1 MERTLWDLLCH
12 AAHDEPD
19 RIALSEAAS
28 GRAVSWSALADLA
41 DRASAGLLH
50 LGLQRGDRVVIALPN
65 RIEFVAAYFGTL
77 RAGLVAVPV
86 SPRAT
91 TGEFLRVMGDS
102 AARVVI
108 VDVVGI
114 ASARAAVEGMRSVLT
129 APEMTSRS
137 AVELIVVETA
147 AETGEHTWNAMV
159 GSAFTDP
166 AARDDDMPPVDSE
179 SLALLLYT
187 SGTSGRPRG
196 AMLTQRALIANIEQ
210 VGSVDPPMLL
220 GRDVVLAL
228 VPLFH
233 IYGLNAVLGQA
244 VAKHARV
251 VLVDGFDPEDSLD
264 LIEDEAI
271 SVVPAAPPVYAHW
284 MQIDDL
290 ADRLGAVRFTLSG
303 SAPISP
309 DLVQG
314 FVERTS
320 IPLHQG
326 YGMSEAGPV
335 VSSTMASAG
344 NAHGAVGGWPNGS
357 VGSPLPGV
365 EVRIV
370 PARALEDAEGTE
382 PPGSGEIHVR
392 GPNLFSGY
400 WPDGHG
406 GPDVDGWY
414 ATGDVGY
421 LDAWGDLHLVDRLKD
436 LIIVS
441 GFNVFPTEVE
451 EIIVE
456 VPDVAAAAV
465 VGIPDVVS
473 GEAVAAWVSP
483 TDHADRGRIV
493 EDVLAACRKRLASY
507 KVPVVVH
514 VVDKLPYTQ
523 TGKVQRGRLRSI
535 ERERTVG
542 ALE

>member
-1 MERTLWDLLCH
+1 MERTLWGLLCK

-28 GRAVSWSALADLA
+28 GRAVSWSALADLS
-41 DRASAGLLH
+41 DRVSAGLLH
-50 LGLQRGDRVVIALPN
+50 LGIRAGDRVVIALPN
-65 RIEFVAAYFGTL
+65 RIEFVAAYFGVL

-102 AARVVI
+102 AARAVI

-114 ASARAAVEGMRSVLT
+114 ASARAAVEGMRSVLSP
-129 APEMTSRS
+129 PEVATRS
-137 AVELIVVETA
+137 AVEMIVVETA
-147 AETGEHTWNAMV
+147 VEPDEHTWNALV
-159 GSAFTDP
+159 GGAVADP
-166 AARDDDMPPVDSE
+166 TTREDDIAPVNPE

-196 AMLTQRALIANIEQ
+196 AMLTQRALMANIEQ
-210 VGSVDPPMLL
+210 VGQVDPPMLL

-233 IYGLNAVLGQA
+233 IYGLNAILGQA

-251 VLVDGFDPEDSLD
+251 VLVDGFDPEGSLD
-264 LIEDEAI
+264 LIDDEAI
-271 SVVPAAPPVYAHW
+271 SVVPAAPPVFAHW
-284 MQIDDL
+284 MQIEDL

-309 DLVQG
+309 ELVEE
-314 FVERTS
+314 FVSRTS

-326 YGMSEAGPV
+326 YGMSETAPV
-335 VSSTMASAG
+335 LTSTMASSFGA
-344 NAHGAVGGWPNGS
+344 AHGALGGRPNGS
-357 VGSPLPGV
+357 VGAPLPGI

-370 PARALEDAEGTE
+370 AAPVLDGGVADRG
-382 PPGSGEIHVR
+382 GEIQVR

-406 GPDVDGWY
+406 GPDADGWY
-414 ATGDVGY
+414 ATGDVGF
-421 LDAWGDLHLVDRLKD
+421 LDAYGDLHLVDRLKE

-441 GFNVFPTEVE
+441 GFNVFPSEVE
-451 EIIVE
+451 EVIGE
-456 VPDVAAAAV
+456 VPDVAAVAV
-465 VGIPDVVS
+465 VGLPDPAT
-473 GEAVAAWVSP
+473 GEAVAAWVRP
-483 TDHADRGRIV
+483 ADHADRARIV
-493 EDVLAACRKRLASY
+493 EDVLAVCRMRLASY
-507 KVPVVVH
+507 KVPSVVH
-514 VVDKLPYTQ
+514 VVERLPHTP
-523 TGKVQRGRLRSI
+523 TGKVQRGRLRAM
-535 ERERTVG
+535 ERQRTAPVF
-542 ALE
+542 E

>member
-1 MERTLWDLLCH
+1 MERTLWDLLCK

-28 GRAVSWSALADLA
+28 GRAVSWAALADLS
-41 DRASAGLLH
+41 DRVSSGLLH
-50 LGLQRGDRVVIALPN
+50 LGMQAGDRVVLALPN
-65 RIEFVAAYFGTL
+65 RIEFVAAYFGVL
-77 RAGLVAVPV
+77 HAGLVAVPV

-108 VDVVGI
+108 VDIIGI

-129 APEMTSRS
+129 APEVATRS
-137 AVELIVVETA
+137 AVELVVVETA
-147 AETGEHTWNAMV
+147 VEAGERTWNALV
-159 GSAFTDP
+159 GGVLTDP
-166 AARDDDMPPVDSE
+166 AARDDTVPSTDPE

-196 AMLTQRALIANIEQ
+196 AMLTQRALMANIDQ
-210 VGSVDPPMLL
+210 VGQVDPPMLL

-251 VLVDGFDPEDSLD
+251 VLVDGFDPEGSLD
-264 LIEDEAI
+264 LIDDEAI
-271 SVVPAAPPVYAHW
+271 SVVPAAPPVFAHW
-284 MQIDDL
+284 MQIEDL
-290 ADRLGAVRFTLSG
+290 SDRLGAVRFTLSG

-309 DLVQG
+309 ELVQA
-314 FVERTS
+314 FVARTS

-326 YGMSEAGPV
+326 YGMSEAAPV
-335 VSSTMASAG
+335 LTSTMASSFG
-344 NAHGAVGGWPNGS
+344 AHGALGGRPNGS
-357 VGSPLPGV
+357 VGAPLPGV

-370 PARALEDAEGTE
+370 PAPPLEGREAD
-382 PPGSGEIHVR
+382 GSGEIHVR

-400 WPDGHG
+400 WPDGRG
-406 GPDVDGWY
+406 GPDADGWY
-414 ATGDVGY
+414 ATGDVGF
-421 LDAWGDLHLVDRLKD
+421 LDAYGDLHLVDRLKE

-451 EIIVE
+451 EVVAE
-456 VPDVAAAAV
+456 VPDVAAVAV
-465 VGIPDVVS
+465 VGLPDPVT

-483 TDHADRGRIV
+483 ADHADRARLV
-493 EDVLAACRKRLASY
+493 DDVLAACRKRLASY
-507 KVPVVVH
+507 KVPSVVH
-514 VVDKLPYTQ
+514 VVEKLPYSS
-523 TGKVQRGRLRSI
+523 TGKVQRGRLRAM
-535 ERERTVG
+535 ERQGTVG
-542 ALE
+542 MLE

>member
-1 MERTLWDLLCH
+1 MERTLWDLLCK

-28 GRAVSWSALADLA
+28 GRAVSWSALADIA
-41 DRASAGLLH
+41 DRVSAGLLQ
-50 LGLQRGDRVVIALPN
+50 LGMTSGDRVVIALPN
-65 RIEFVAAYFGTL
+65 RIEFVAAYFGVL

-129 APEMTSRS
+129 APPESRL

-147 AETGEHTWNAMV
+147 VEPGERTWNNVV
-159 GSAFTDP
+159 GGPLADP
-166 AARDDDMPPVDSE
+166 AAREEEIPPVDPE

-196 AMLTQRALIANIEQ
+196 AMLTQRALMANIEQ
-210 VGSVDPPMLL
+210 VGRVEPPMLL

-244 VAKHARV
+244 VARHARV
-251 VLVDGFDPEDSLD
+251 VLVDGFDPEGTLD
-264 LIEDEAI
+264 LIDDEAI
-271 SVVPAAPPVYAHW
+271 SVVPAAPPVFAHW
-284 MQIDDL
+284 MQVEDL

-309 DLVQG
+309 YLVEA
-314 FVERTS
+314 FVARTS

-335 VSSTMASAG
+335 LSSTMASSSG
-344 NAHGAVGGWPNGS
+344 AHGALGGHPNGS
-357 VGSPLPGV
+357 VGAPLPGI
-365 EVRIV
+365 EMRIMPAPV
-370 PARALEDAEGTE
+370 PEDRATD
-382 PPGSGEIHVR
+382 GSGEIQVR

-406 GPDVDGWY
+406 GPDADGWY
-414 ATGDVGY
+414 ATGDVGF
-421 LDAWGDLHLVDRLKD
+421 LDEYGDQHLVDRLKE

-441 GFNVFPTEVE
+441 GFNVFPSEVE
-451 EIIVE
+451 DVIAE
-456 VPDVAAAAV
+456 VPDVAAVAV
-465 VGIPDVVS
+465 VGQPDPVT
-473 GEAVAAWVSP
+473 GEAVAAWVRP
-483 TDHADRGRIV
+483 ADHADLTRIV
-493 EDVLAACRKRLASY
+493 DDVLERCRQRLAGY
-507 KVPVVVH
+507 KVPTVVH
-514 VVDKLPYTQ
+514 LVERLPHTP
-523 TGKVQRGRLRSI
+523 TGKVQRGRLRAM
-535 ERERTVG
+535 ERERAIGV
-542 ALE
+542 LE

>member
-1 MERTLWDLLCH
+1 MERTLWDLLCK

-41 DRASAGLLH
+41 DRVSAGLLH
-50 LGLQRGDRVVIALPN
+50 LGMRAGDRVVLALPN
-65 RIEFVAAYFGTL
+65 RIEFVAAYFGLL

-108 VDVVGI
+108 VDINGI

-129 APEMTSRS
+129 APDVATRS

-147 AETGEHTWNAMV
+147 VEPGERTWNAVV
-159 GSAFTDP
+159 GGPQTDP
-166 AARDDDMPPVDSE
+166 AAREDIPQANPE

-196 AMLTQRALIANIEQ
+196 AMLTQRALMANIDQ
-210 VGSVDPPMLL
+210 VGQVDPPMLL

-244 VAKHARV
+244 VSKHARV
-251 VLVDGFDPEDSLD
+251 VLVDGFDPEGSLD
-264 LIEDEAI
+264 LIEDEAV
-271 SVVPAAPPVYAHW
+271 SVVPAAPPVFAHW
-284 MQIDDL
+284 MQLDDL
-290 ADRLGAVRFTLSG
+290 EDRLGAVRFTLSG

-309 DLVQG
+309 ELVQA
-314 FVERTS
+314 FVARTS

-326 YGMSEAGPV
+326 YGMSEAAPV
-335 VSSTMASAG
+335 LTSTMASSFG
-344 NAHGAVGGWPNGS
+344 AHGALGGRPNGS
-357 VGSPLPGV
+357 VGAPLPGI
-365 EVRIV
+365 EVRIAAA
-370 PARALEDAEGTE
+370 PRLDGHEAD
-382 PPGSGEIHVR
+382 GSGEIHVR

-406 GPDVDGWY
+406 APDAEGWY
-414 ATGDVGY
+414 ATGDVGF
-421 LDAWGDLHLVDRLKD
+421 LDAYGDLHLVDRLKE

-451 EIIVE
+451 EVIAE
-456 VPDVAAAAV
+456 VPDVAAVAV
-465 VGIPDVVS
+465 VGLPDPVT

-483 TDHADRGRIV
+483 SDHADRTRLV
-493 EDVLAACRKRLASY
+493 DDVLEACRKRLASY
-507 KVPVVVH
+507 KVPAVVH
-514 VVDKLPYTQ
+514 VVERLPYSS
-523 TGKVQRGRLRSI
+523 TGKVQRGRLRAM
-535 ERERTVG
+535 ERQPTVG
-542 ALE
+542 MLE

>member
-1 MERTLWDLLCH
+1 MERTLWDLLCK
-12 AAHDEPD
+12 AAHDEPV
-19 RIALSEAAS
+19 RIALSEAAT
-28 GRAVSWSALADLA
+28 GRAISWAALADLA
-41 DRASAGLLH
+41 DRVSAGLVH
-50 LGLQRGDRVVIALPN
+50 LGMRPGDRVVLALPN
-65 RIEFVAAYFGTL
+65 RIEFVAAYFGIL
-77 RAGLVAVPV
+77 RAGLIAVPV

-129 APEMTSRS
+129 SAEAGPP

-147 AETGEHTWNAMV
+147 VEPRERTWNAVV
-159 GSAFTDP
+159 GGALTDP
-166 AARDDDMPPVDSE
+166 AARADDIPSSDPE
-179 SLALLLYT
+179 ALALLLYT

-210 VGSVDPPMLL
+210 VGLVDPPMLL

-251 VLVDGFDPEDSLD
+251 VLVDGFDPEGSLD
-264 LIEDEAI
+264 LIEDEAV
-271 SVVPAAPPVYAHW
+271 SVVPAAPPVFAHW

-309 DLVQG
+309 DLVEA
-314 FVERTS
+314 FVARTS

-326 YGMSEAGPV
+326 YGMSETAPV
-335 VSSTMASAG
+335 LTSTMASAFG
-344 NAHGAVGGWPNGS
+344 AHGAMGGRPNGS
-357 VGSPLPGV
+357 VGAPLPGIDL
-365 EVRIV
+365 RIA
-370 PARALEDAEGTE
+370 PSARLDRAEPE
-382 PPGSGEIHVR
+382 GSGEIQVR
-392 GPNLFSGY
+392 GRNLFSGY

-406 GPDVDGWY
+406 GPDADGWY

-421 LDAWGDLHLVDRLKD
+421 IDDAGDLHLVDRLKE

-451 EIIVE
+451 EVIAD
-456 VPDVAAAAV
+456 VPDVTAVAV
-465 VGIPDVVS
+465 VGLPDPVT
-473 GEAVAAWVSP
+473 GEAVAAWVTP
-483 TDHADRGRIV
+483 AAHTDHHRLA
-493 EDVLAACRKRLASY
+493 EDVVATCRRRLAGY

-514 VVDKLPYTQ
+514 VVERLPYSS
-523 TGKVQRGRLRSI
+523 TGKVQRGRLRAL
-535 ERERTVG
+535 ERQRTVG
-542 ALE
+542 VLE